1 MVVTKGTAHADY
13 FSTADQTSSPVQAK
27 LWERMK
33 DDPNSLLMTLNEIE
47 HLLINDLNY
56 VYFGSYTDTVLGMSS
71 VPCIIIPT
79 SKSIFKVCP
88 TIIQHQFV
96 KDKP

>member
-13 FSTADQTSSPVQAK
+13 FSTADQISSPVQAK

-33 DDPNSLLMTLNEIE
+33 DDPNSLLMALDDIE
-47 HLLINDLNY
+47 KLLINDFNY
-56 VYFGSYTDTVLGMSS
+56 VYFGSYTDTVLGMPS

-88 TIIQHQFV
+88 TITQRDFV
-96 KDKP
+96 IEL